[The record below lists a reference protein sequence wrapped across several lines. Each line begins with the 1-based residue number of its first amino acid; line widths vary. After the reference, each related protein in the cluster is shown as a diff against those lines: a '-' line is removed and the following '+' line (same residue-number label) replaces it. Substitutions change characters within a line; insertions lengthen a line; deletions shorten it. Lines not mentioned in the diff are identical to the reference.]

1 MEPGTTNLEPGT
13 REREPGSVENAGA
26 GEQAAGSAGPWS
38 LLPASWFLVP
48 ATRVPGTLTDRVLL
62 RRYAPF
68 LVALVSMLVYANALA
83 NGYVL
88 DDRGV
93 LLGNPLVSS
102 LSGVWKSFANPYW
115 PSPNTGGQ
123 YRPLAIASFAID
135 WAISGGA
142 AWWMHAANM
151 LWHAAA
157 SVAVFI
163 LAAELLAPAVALAVG
178 LAFGLHPVHVEAV
191 ANIVGRLEPMMAFF
205 AVSAIIAHR
214 RASRWAPVFFALAL
228 LSKESGIVVL
238 GLLVAHDLL
247 LVKRSNLARDA
258 RTPAKVDP
266 HWLRELRERRS
277 LYAWYAG
284 VTFVWLAALIAVFR
298 GRSFSVPATTF
309 IGATPVERLLTV
321 TTIVPHYVR
330 LLLAP
335 FDLSADYYPRVI
347 ELVSG
352 VTPSA
357 LLGLVL
363 ALVLGIAVR
372 RAWRPAP
379 ELAFALLWIPIALSP
394 VSNVFFASGVTLAER
409 TLYLPSVGAMIALG
423 WLMQYTAR
431 QDLRPAIVL
440 ATAVMTVFAI
450 RTWTRTP
457 VWHDDKTYI
466 LTLLRDHPESYRG
479 HLVAGRV
486 LANRGDLDGAAS
498 QYASARSLFRRD
510 PAVFYEA
517 ASVEVLRNDLPRA
530 DLLLDSASLVTPKSP
545 AVNMLHADV
554 RFARRNF
561 TGAIKSARLALAEAP
576 DSMRAVVIIGLSAR
590 ALSDTAL
597 AESAYHDGL
606 QRHPDAWELRA
617 GYADVLL
624 AKGDSAAALAEATL
638 AVALSRGQ
646 PITIAL
652 RERASG
658 RLP

>member
-1 MEPGTTNLEPGT
+1 MLT
-13 REREPGSVENAGA
+13 ERVI
-26 GEQAAGSAGPWS
+26 
-38 LLPASWFLVP
+38 
-48 ATRVPGTLTDRVLL
+48 L

-68 LVALVSMLVYANALA
+68 VVALVSMLVYANALA

-102 LSGVWKSFANPYW
+102 LSGIWKAFFNPYW
-115 PSPNTGGQ
+115 PPPNTGGQ

-157 SVAVFI
+157 SVAVFV
-163 LAAELLAPAVALAVG
+163 LAAELLAPAAALAAG
-178 LAFGLHPVHVEAV
+178 LGFAVHPVHVEAV
-191 ANIVGRLEPMMAFF
+191 ANVVGRLEPMMAFF
-205 AVSAIIAHR
+205 AVSAIVAHR
-214 RASRWAPVFFALAL
+214 RGSRWAPVLFALAL

-238 GLLVAHDLL
+238 GLLAAHDLL
-247 LVKRSNLARDA
+247 LVKRPSPGVRGDA
-258 RTPAKVDP
+258 GSPVKAALR
-266 HWLRELRERRS
+266 WLSHFRERRT

-284 VTFVWLAALIAVFR
+284 ITLAWAAALTAVFR

-309 IGATPVERLLTV
+309 IGATTGERLLTV
-321 TTIVPHYVR
+321 ASIVPHYVR

-335 FDLSADYYPRVI
+335 LDLSADYYPRVI

-363 ALVLGIAVR
+363 ALALGIAVR

-394 VSNVFFASGVTLAER
+394 VSNVFFASGVTIAER

-423 WLMQYTAR
+423 WVMQRAAR
-431 QDLRPAIVL
+431 ENMRPAIVL
-440 ATAVMTVFAI
+440 AAAAMTVFAV

-486 LANRGDLDGAAS
+486 LANIRDWAGAAS
-498 QYASARSLFRRD
+498 QYASARTLFRND

-517 ASVEVLRNDLPRA
+517 ASVEIMRNDLPRA
-530 DLLLDSASLVTPKSP
+530 DLLLDSAFLVTPKSP
-545 AVNMLHADV
+545 AVNMLQADV

-561 TGAIKSARLALAEAP
+561 QGAINSARLALLAAP
-576 DSMRAVVIIGLSAR
+576 DSMRAVVIIGVSAR
-590 ALSDTAL
+590 AMSDTAL
-597 AESAYHDGL
+597 AVSAYHDGL

-624 AKGDSAAALAEATL
+624 AKGDSAAALAEAKL
-638 AVALSRGQ
+638 AVALSRGE
-646 PITIAL
+646 PTTIAL

-658 RLP
+658 RTP

>member
-1 MEPGTTNLEPGT
+1 MRRAGTRDDGPGTT
-13 REREPGSVENAGA
+13 ERPLMVPDASV
-26 GEQAAGSAGPWS
+26 
-38 LLPASWFLVP
+38 
-48 ATRVPGTLTDRVLL
+48 VPGASTFVPGIRSLVRAATVPGMLPDRMIL

-68 LVALVSMLVYANALA
+68 VVALVSILVYANALA

-102 LSGVWKSFANPYW
+102 LSGVWKAFASPYW
-115 PSPNTGGQ
+115 PLPNTGGQ

-135 WAISGGA
+135 WAASGGA
-142 AWWMHAANM
+142 AWWMHAVNM

-157 SVAVFI
+157 SVAVYM
-163 LAAELLAPAVALAVG
+163 LAAELLAPAAALAVG
-178 LAFGLHPVHVEAV
+178 LLFGVHPVHVEAV
-191 ANIVGRLEPMMAFF
+191 ANVVGRLEPMVAFF
-205 AVSAIIAHR
+205 GVSAILAHR
-214 RASRWAPVFFALAL
+214 RGSRWAPALFMLAL

-238 GLLVAHDLL
+238 GLFIAHDLL
-247 LVKRSNLARDA
+247 LVKRPLPGAREDA
-258 RTPAKVDP
+258 GAQIKTAPR
-266 HWLRELRERRS
+266 WLDFFRDRRA
-277 LYAWYAG
+277 LYGWYAG
-284 VTFVWLAALIAVFR
+284 VVCVWAAALFAVFR
-298 GRSFSVPATTF
+298 ERYFSVPATTF
-309 IGATPVERLLTV
+309 IGASTGERLLTV
-321 TTIVPHYVR
+321 ATIVPHYVR

-335 FDLSADYYPRVI
+335 LDLSADYYPRVI

-363 ALVLGIAVR
+363 ALALGIAVR

-379 ELAFALLWIPIALSP
+379 ELAFGLLWVPIALSP
-394 VSNVFFASGVTLAER
+394 VSNVFFASGVAVAER
-409 TLYLPSVGAMIALG
+409 TLYLPSIGAMLALG
-423 WLMQYTAR
+423 WVFQLTAR
-431 QDLRPAIVL
+431 QNMRPAIL
-440 ATAVMTVFAI
+440 FSAAVMMLFAV

-457 VWHDDKTYI
+457 AWHDDKTYV

-486 LANRGDLDGAAS
+486 LANRGDLAGAAAE
-498 QYASARSLFRRD
+498 YASARSLFQRD

-517 ASVEVLRNDLPRA
+517 ASVEVMRDDLPRA
-530 DLLLDSASLVTPKSP
+530 DLLLDSAFLVTPKSP

-554 RFARRNF
+554 RFARRNYR
-561 TGAIKSARLALAEAP
+561 GAINSARLALSAAP
-576 DSMRAVVIIGLSAR
+576 DSMRAIVIIGLSAR

-606 QRHPDAWELRA
+606 KRHPNAWELRA

-624 AKGDSAAALAEATL
+624 AKGDSAAALSEATR
-638 AVALSRGQ
+638 AVALSRGE

-658 RLP
+658 RMP

>member
-1 MEPGTTNLEPGT
+1 MSRAGT
-13 REREPGSVENAGA
+13 RHQGTGDRATGTA
-26 GEQAAGSAGPWS
+26 EQAAHSASPWS
-38 LLPASWFLVP
+38 PVPGAWFLAP
-48 ATRVPGTLTDRVLL
+48 ARTVPGMLRDRETL

-68 LVALVSMLVYANALA
+68 VIALVSMLVYANALA

-102 LSGVWKSFANPYW
+102 LSGVWKAFANSYW
-115 PSPNTGGQ
+115 PLPNTGGQ
-123 YRPLAIASFAID
+123 YRPLAIATFAID

-157 SVAVFI
+157 SVAVFM
-163 LAAELLAPAVALAVG
+163 LASELLSPAVALVVG
-178 LAFGLHPVHVEAV
+178 LGFGVHPVHVEAV
-191 ANIVGRLEPMMAFF
+191 ANVVGRLEAMVAFF
-205 AVSAIIAHR
+205 GVSALMAHR
-214 RASRWAPVFFALAL
+214 RGSRWAPVLFALAL

-238 GLLVAHDLL
+238 GLCVAHDLL
-247 LVKRSNLARDA
+247 LVKRPAAGA
-258 RTPAKVDP
+258 RTKGSTPQTLLRSGFATFAK
-266 HWLRELRERRS
+266 RRT

-284 VTFVWLAALIAVFR
+284 ITLVWAAALVAVFR

-309 IGATPVERLLTV
+309 LGASLSERLLTV
-321 TTIVPHYVR
+321 ATIVPHYVR

-352 VTPSA
+352 VTPSV
-357 LLGLVL
+357 LLGFVL
-363 ALVLGIAVR
+363 ALALGIAVR

-394 VSNVFFASGVTLAER
+394 VSNVFFASGVSVAER
-409 TLYLPSVGAMIALG
+409 TLYLPSVGALLALG
-423 WLMQYTAR
+423 WVMQYSVR
-431 QDLRPAIVL
+431 RSMRSAIIV
-440 ATAVMTVFAI
+440 AAAVMLLFAI

-486 LANRGDLDGAAS
+486 LASSGDLFGAAR
-498 QYASARSLFRRD
+498 QYALARTLFRRD
-510 PAVFYEA
+510 PSAFFEA
-517 ASVEVLRNDLPRA
+517 ASVEIMRNDLPRA
-530 DLLLDSASLVTPKSP
+530 DLLLDSAFLVTPKSP
-545 AVNMLHADV
+545 AVNMLQADV

-561 TGAIKSARLALAEAP
+561 SGAIKSAQYALSAAP
-576 DSMRAVVIIGLSAR
+576 DSMRAVVIIGLAAR
-590 ALSDTAL
+590 AIFDTAL
-597 AESAYHDGL
+597 AETTYHAGV

-638 AVALSRGQ
+638 AVALSRRE
-646 PITIAL
+646 PMTIAL

-658 RLP
+658 RTP

>member
-1 MEPGTTNLEPGT
+1 ML
-13 REREPGSVENAGA
+13 R
-26 GEQAAGSAGPWS
+26 
-38 LLPASWFLVP
+38 
-48 ATRVPGTLTDRVLL
+48 DRVTLQ
-62 RRYAPF
+62 RYAPF
-68 LVALVSMLVYANALA
+68 VVALISMLVYANALA

-102 LSGVWKSFANPYW
+102 LSGVWKAFANPYW
-115 PSPNTGGQ
+115 PSPNSGGQ

-157 SVAVFI
+157 SVAVFM
-163 LAAELLAPAVALAVG
+163 LAAELLSPAVALAVG
-178 LAFGLHPVHVEAV
+178 LGFGLHPVHVEAV
-191 ANIVGRLEPMMAFF
+191 ANIVGRLEAMVAFF
-205 AVSAIIAHR
+205 GVTALMAHR
-214 RASRWAPVFFALAL
+214 RGSRWAPALFALAL
-228 LSKESGIVVL
+228 LSKESGIVVI
-238 GLLVAHDLL
+238 GLCIAHDLL
-247 LVKRSNLARDA
+247 LVKRPTAEVQTA
-258 RTPAKVDP
+258 GATPGNAVTQ
-266 HWLRELRERRS
+266 WLRYFRDRRT

-284 VTFVWLAALIAVFR
+284 VTVAWVAALVAVFR

-309 IGATPVERLLTV
+309 IGASLGERLLTV
-321 TTIVPHYVR
+321 ATIVPHYVR

-363 ALVLGIAVR
+363 ALALGIAVR

-394 VSNVFFASGVTLAER
+394 VSNVFFASGVSVAER
-409 TLYLPSVGAMIALG
+409 TLYLPSVGALLALG
-423 WLMQYTAR
+423 WVMQHTVR
-431 QDLRPAIVL
+431 QSMRPAIAV
-440 ATAVMTVFAI
+440 AAAVMLLFAV

-486 LANRGDLDGAAS
+486 LANGGDLSGAAS
-498 QYASARSLFRRD
+498 QYAWARTLFRRD

-517 ASVEVLRNDLPRA
+517 ASVEVMRHDLPRA
-530 DLLLDSASLVTPKSP
+530 DMLLDSAFLVTPESP
-545 AVNMLHADV
+545 AVNMLQADV

-561 TGAIKSARLALAEAP
+561 RGAIKSAQHALSAAP
-576 DSMRAVVIIGLSAR
+576 DSLRAVVIIGLSAR
-590 ALSDTAL
+590 AMFDTAL
-597 AESAYHDGL
+597 AETAYHDGL

-638 AVALSRGQ
+638 AVALSRGE

-658 RLP
+658 RIP